1 MNRFQIL
8 ILSVMMASL
17 VGCSTPV
24 SSHTTATA
32 TVLKVY
38 STTDVA
44 GHVFIAYVV
53 NHNGVDV
60 VVSDALARS
69 SHKVGDTIQFMEMKM
84 QISEGKYKT
93 IAYSFLDI

>member
-1 MNRFQIL
+1 MNRFQIM

-84 QISEGKYKT
+84 QLSGGQVKT
-93 IAYSFLDI
+93 IAYSILG